1 MQHLQLERTISRV
14 EAAAGTVCGQQLS
27 IIFVLLKW
35 HRTLIQHRI
44 LTAEFSKPCRIAS
57 QRFGKFAPTLLS
69 ADDQRAAAGDALALA
84 ADHLPHQPP
93 VVVQQRLPCVA
104 APGDRDVM
112 PPVAAKGH

>member
-1 MQHLQLERTISRV
+1 MQHWQLERTIGRV

-27 IIFVLLKW
+27 IIVLLLKW
-35 HRTLIQHRI
+35 HRTLTQHRI
-44 LTAEFSKPCRIAS
+44 LTAEFSKQKNAS
-57 QRFGKFAPTLLS
+57 QRFGKFAPTLLP
-69 ADDQRAAAGDALALA
+69 ADDQCAAAGDVLALA

-112 PPVAAKGH
+112 PPVAAKRD